1 MGKNRKK
8 SVKKKQ
14 SKKKTPSFQLLKA
27 ISECSS
33 ESNLT
38 VDVRFGFL
46 ELGSLCNAS
55 ESNAFTRASCHIT
68 NITNERNGH
77 YFLEFIELF
86 RPGLE
91 LLEKYKTDRW
101 SPNAR
106 EENAIEKLESFLREK
121 GQHQKCLN
129 RVFLNKENI
138 SEVEI
143 SVTLAEHL
151 LKKLAPGQ
159 QYLVDNGASVK
170 PCSCGYAACR
180 SDPKTGNTD
189 IGHEDGWHGAI
200 DIVLSDSVEEQ
211 NPSAGK
217 RKEQKSATTGT
228 TGDSKEEKP
237 KPFTI
242 KKDSPSERNIIEVK
256 KSLSD
261 KKYEAMNQS
270 IAQTIVFSFLQN
282 TKISHI
288 RFVPNILIDPNKFR
302 VIMYDAVNDILICSQ
317 PLDIFT
323 SASLSTRR
331 LNVPSIFILWMVLHY
346 EMFAKDLESTF
357 SNKGIEMTKFQAK
370 FKERVKTKHDLYKN
384 KLRFIEKSLQTKGKY
399 YFPESNNLTEGNCE
413 DVFN

>member
-121 GQHQKCLN
+121 GMVYVQ
-129 RVFLNKENI
+129 
-138 SEVEI
+138 
-143 SVTLAEHL
+143 
-151 LKKLAPGQ
+151 
-159 QYLVDNGASVK
+159 
-170 PCSCGYAACR
+170 
-180 SDPKTGNTD
+180 
-189 IGHEDGWHGAI
+189 
-200 DIVLSDSVEEQ
+200 
-211 NPSAGK
+211 
-217 RKEQKSATTGT
+217 
-228 TGDSKEEKP
+228 
-237 KPFTI
+237 
-242 KKDSPSERNIIEVK
+242 
-256 KSLSD
+256 
-261 KKYEAMNQS
+261 
-270 IAQTIVFSFLQN
+270 
-282 TKISHI
+282 
-288 RFVPNILIDPNKFR
+288 IL
-302 VIMYDAVNDILICSQ
+302 
-317 PLDIFT
+317 
-323 SASLSTRR
+323 
-331 LNVPSIFILWMVLHY
+331 
-346 EMFAKDLESTF
+346 
-357 SNKGIEMTKFQAK
+357 
-370 FKERVKTKHDLYKN
+370 
-384 KLRFIEKSLQTKGKY
+384 
-399 YFPESNNLTEGNCE
+399 
-413 DVFN
+413 